1 MNQPEALSCEERVA
15 RVLAAIESQR
25 AGYREQ
31 IAAVVATLK
40 EGREK
45 LAKLDEVIDAELA
58 ALPAHRSYGR
68 RGRGAW
74 LREASRQL
82 ETLNEK
88 LGEMVGQVRKAG
100 EVLTR

>member
-1 MNQPEALSCEERVA
+1 MNQHEALSREERVVH
-15 RVLAAIESQR
+15 VLAAMESQR

-31 IAAVVATLK
+31 IAAVVTTLK

-45 LAKLDEVIDAELA
+45 LAKLDEAIYAELA

-74 LREASRQL
+74 LREASGQL
-82 ETLNEK
+82 EPLNEN
-88 LGEMVGQVRKAG
+88 LGEMVGQVKKAG
-100 EVLTR
+100 RVLAG